1 MIKVARDQ
9 SVNLVT
15 MPDRIRCAWCSS
27 DPAYIAYHDTEWG
40 IPSHDE
46 HHLFEML
53 CLEGAQAGLSWLTIL
68 KKREGYRRAFDRFEA
83 SKMARY
89 TEARKA
95 KLLLDSG
102 IVRNRLK
109 IDAFVTNAQAYLELG
124 SLDRFVWD
132 FVDGRPVV
140 NHWRTIKEV
149 PPSTPLSDR
158 ISKELKRRG
167 FRFVGSTI
175 LYAWLQAVGVVDD
188 HTLDCWRRREG
199 HVRRPA

>member
-1 MIKVARDQ
+1 
-9 SVNLVT
+9 

-40 IPSHDE
+40 VPSHDE
-46 HHLFEML
+46 RHLFEML

-68 KKREGYRRAFDRFEA
+68 KKREGYRRAFDHFDA

-95 KLLLDSG
+95 KLLLDPG

-109 IDAFVTNAQAYLELG
+109 IAAFVTNAQAYLELG
-124 SLDRFVWD
+124 SLDRFLWD

-149 PPSTPLSDR
+149 PPSTALSDR

-175 LYAWLQAVGVVDD
+175 IYAWLQAVGVVDD
-188 HTLDCWRRREG
+188 HTLDCWRRSG
-199 HVRRPA
+199 GLVRRPD

>member
-1 MIKVARDQ
+1 
-9 SVNLVT
+9 
-15 MPDRIRCAWCSS
+15 MPDRIRCAWCTS
-27 DPAYIAYHDTEWG
+27 DPAYVAYHDTEWG
-40 IPSHDE
+40 VPSHDE
-46 HHLFEML
+46 RHLFEML

-68 KKREGYRRAFDRFEA
+68 KKREGYRRSFADFDA

-95 KLLLDSG
+95 KLLLDPG

-109 IDAFVTNAQAYLELG
+109 IDAFVTNAQAYLALG

-140 NHWRTIKEV
+140 NQWRTIREV

-158 ISKELKRRG
+158 ISKELKHRG

-175 LYAWLQAVGVVDD
+175 IYAWLQAVGVVDD
-188 HTLDCWRRREG
+188 HTLDCWRRSDG
-199 HVRRPA
+199 LVRQPA